1 MACGGRVDIDLEALA
16 ALSPYQTEHIN
27 RFGLYTLNPHRIPD
41 PLEQYL
47 RLLPASKEAEI
58 PRMQRS
64 VSF

>member
-27 RFGLYTLNPHRIPD
+27 RFGLYTLNPHCIPD